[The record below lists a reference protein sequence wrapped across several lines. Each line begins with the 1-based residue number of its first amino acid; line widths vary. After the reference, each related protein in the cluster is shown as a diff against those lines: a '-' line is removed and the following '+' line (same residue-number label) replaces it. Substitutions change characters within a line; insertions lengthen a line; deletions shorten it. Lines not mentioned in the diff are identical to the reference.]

1 MRKRM
6 LDQHASR
13 SEEDFD
19 IKHDRGGLIDVEFV
33 VQYLVLGHAHKHDR
47 LCGNLVNIALLRIAA
62 ELELRP
68 VELAAP
74 VQSAYREFR
83 RMQHALRLNAK
94 RRARVER
101 SSVSRRI
108 EAVRALWERV
118 FATP

>member
-33 VQYLVLGHAHKHDR
+33 VQYLVLGHAHKHAR
-47 LCGNLVNIALLRIAA
+47 LCGNLGNIALLGIAA
-62 ELELRP
+62 ELELIP